1 MPMKHG
7 WFVAIFFGVTFL
19 YTADAQP
26 PANARPIVRLLY
38 VFPSDRHPQSDIDV
52 KMDKLIKDV
61 QEFYADQMQA
71 HGFERKTFQVVT
83 DGSGR
88 AVVHRIRGRFKDA
101 HYRKSPWSVLDDVK
115 EALDSLQTI
124 YLIALDVST
133 ELIGFASCG
142 QAGPYG
148 DTGGL
153 ALIPA
158 SGSCF
163 DIMTAA
169 HELGHTF
176 HLAHDNR
183 GTGKWIAS
191 HGVLDRMITSFCAAE
206 WLDVYPAFNP
216 NDTAVPKKG
225 VTTVKML
232 SSSLAFAPDTLR
244 LRFNVSNPNGLHQAQ
259 LHAREEHTAGSE
271 VGGIMDCQALNGS
284 RSTLVEFVTN
294 QWFRRNEA
302 VRLQIIDTYGNLS
315 WSEFFAIDVGALL
328 PPPRVVSISDPILA
342 AAVREEIGDSITTHT
357 LRELTRLSVK
367 YPGIADLSDISI
379 LAELTRLKGL
389 LLNAG
394 SISDLSPLASLTYLR
409 DLSLD
414 TNGISDLSALAT
426 LTHLRD
432 LGLGLN
438 AISDLSPLANLTEL
452 ESLRLWDNAISDL
465 SPLANLNLKSLNL
478 SNNAISDV
486 SALVE
491 LRHLQFVD
499 LRENPLSY
507 ASIHTYIP
515 ALQANGT
522 QVKFDDHSHPAL
534 LKISGDT
541 QKGTPG
547 EALSKPLIVEAVD
560 ALGTPMRGVF
570 VAFAVTTGDARLNPM
585 TTTTDANG
593 RAQTTLIFRRTP
605 GKHTVSV
612 SATGIQASIT
622 FTAHATG
629 PSVYWVD
636 KIDGTLH
643 RAVGSKIEPL
653 VPGVQNATSL
663 ALDVA
668 NNTLYWTQQ
677 TGPATG
683 KIQRAYLDGRGVQLL
698 KNLTSVPHGIAL
710 DTAGGKIYV
719 TNSWGKVQRL
729 NVDGSDFQPNLITGL
744 ASPQSL
750 VVDGVGNKLYWT
762 EQTGNVTGK
771 IQRAHLDGS
780 NVELVKSLTSLPRS
794 LALDTAHARLYLT
807 NAWGKVQRLNV
818 DGSDFQPNLIIGL
831 ASPEGI
837 AVDGVGNKLYWAE
850 TGGIRCADLDGGNI
864 QNIVSLEAT
873 PSAITVELPPE
884 PFSAA
889 PMETFRIAT
898 APETT
903 TLLANY
909 PNPFNPETWI
919 PYQLAEPT
927 EVSLHIYAVNGRLVR
942 VLAFGHQLAGI
953 YKSQSRAAHWDGRN
967 EVGEPVASGV
977 YFYTLTAGDFTAT
990 RKLLIR
996 K

>member
-1 MPMKHG
+1 MKNF
-7 WFVAIFFGVTFL
+7 WVAICFGVTFL
-19 YTADAQP
+19 STADAQP

-38 VFPSDRHPQSDIDV
+38 VFPRDRHPQSDIDV

-61 QEFYADQMQA
+61 QAFYADQMQA
-71 HGFERKTFQVVT
+71 HGFERKTFQVAT

-142 QAGPYG
+142 QASPYR

-163 DIMTAA
+163 DIATAA

-183 GTGKWIAS
+183 ETGKWIAS
-191 HGVLDRMITSFCAAE
+191 HGVLDRIITSFCAAE
-206 WLDVYPAFNP
+206 WLDVHPAFNP
-216 NDTAVPKKG
+216 NDTAGPKKG
-225 VTTVKML
+225 ITTVKML

-259 LHAREEHTAGSE
+259 LHAREEHTAGSDI
-271 VGGIMDCQALNGS
+271 GGIMDCQALNGS
-284 RSTLVEFVTN
+284 RSTPVEFVTN

-302 VRLQIIDTYGNLS
+302 VRLQIIDTYGNIS
-315 WSEFFAIDVGALL
+315 WSKFFAIDVGALL
-328 PPPRVVSISDPILA
+328 PPPKAVSISDPILA
-342 AAVREEIGDSITTHT
+342 AAVREEVGDSITTHT
-357 LRELTRLSVK
+357 LRELTRLSLN
-367 YPGIADLSDISI
+367 YPGVADLSDLSI
-379 LAELTRLKGL
+379 LAELTRLKNL
-389 LLNAG
+389 FLDAR
-394 SISDLSPLASLTYLR
+394 SIPDLSPLARLTYLR
-409 DLSLD
+409 YLSLD
-414 TNGISDLSALAT
+414 INGIDDLSALAT

-432 LGLGLN
+432 LGLGRN
-438 AISDLSPLANLTEL
+438 AISDLSPLANLTQL

-465 SPLANLNLKSLNL
+465 SPLANLTQLKSLNL

-491 LRHLQFVD
+491 LRRLQFVD

-515 ALQANGT
+515 VLQTNGT
-522 QVKFDDHSHPAL
+522 QVKFDDRSHPAL

-541 QKGTPG
+541 QQGTAG
-547 EALSKPLIVEAVD
+547 EVLRKPLVVEAVD
-560 ALGTPMRGVF
+560 ALGAPMRGVS
-570 VAFAVTTGDARLNPM
+570 VSFALTTGDARLSPT

-593 RAQTTLIFRRTP
+593 RARTILTLGRTP
-605 GKHTVSV
+605 GIHTVRV
-612 SATGIQASIT
+612 NAAGMQASVT

-629 PSVYWVD
+629 PPVYWVD

-643 RAVGSKIEPL
+643 RAVGSNIEPL

-663 ALDVA
+663 AVDVA

-683 KIQRAYLDGRGVQLL
+683 KIQRATLDGRGVQLL

-710 DTAGGKIYV
+710 DTTAGKIYV
-719 TNSWGKVQRL
+719 TNAWGKVQRL

-762 EQTGNVTGK
+762 EQTSPVTGK

-780 NVELVKSLTSLPRS
+780 NVELVKSLTSLPRG
-794 LALDTAHARLYLT
+794 LALDTAHAKLYLT

-818 DGSDFQPNLIIGL
+818 DGSDFQPNLITGL

-864 QNIVSLEAT
+864 QNIVSEGAT
-873 PSAITVELPPE
+873 PSAITVELPLK
-884 PFSAA
+884 PFPAA
-889 PMETFRIAT
+889 PMAAFRVVPP
-898 APETT
+898 PETT

-919 PYQLAEPT
+919 PYQLAAPT
-927 EVSLHIYAVNGRLVR
+927 EVSVHIYAVNGRLVR
-942 VLAFGHQLAGI
+942 VLALGHQAAGV
-953 YKSQSRAAHWDGRN
+953 YQSRSRAAYWDGRN

-977 YFYTLTAGDFTAT
+977 YFYALTAGDFSAT
-990 RKLLIR
+990 RKMLIR